1 MGSHLYVAL
10 KTQQSNEKVGKKRL
24 IGENKRVVSSGESQ
38 DRGGGEQEVQTIG
51 HKISF
56 KDILYNP
63 GMIASIL

>member
-1 MGSHLYVAL
+1 MKRSERSGSLERTNEWSPVGRA
-10 KTQQSNEKVGKKRL
+10 KTE
-24 IGENKRVVSSGESQ
+24 
-38 DRGGGEQEVQTIG
+38 GGEQEVQTIG

>member
-1 MGSHLYVAL
+1 MAL
-10 KTQQSNEKVGKKRL
+10 KTQQSNEKVRKKRL
-24 IGENKRVVSSGESQ
+24 IGENKTSGLPGGRAKTE
-38 DRGGGEQEVQTIG
+38 GGEQEVQTIG